1 MPANPLFTDFLC
13 RSALRLDG
21 AAALALGAQM
31 WPTELRKGEFLFHQG
46 DPCDHFHLVYEGAVD
61 VQSTSPEG
69 KELVFTTLRTGAPIG
84 EATIVT
90 GDRRSASIRARR
102 DSTMLTIGRAQ
113 FLQLAEE
120 HPTLSLS
127 LARLAAETLRR
138 LSTRIERYAFAEL
151 DVRLSELLRDL
162 CATTAAADAG
172 STDRIDLAV
181 TQQSLADQLAV
192 SRESVNKHL
201 GNLANEGLVEL
212 GRGRVS
218 ILDLAGLDAL
228 SGH

>member
-21 AAALALGAQM
+21 VSALALGAQM
-31 WPTELRKGEFLFHQG
+31 WTTELRKDEFLFHQG
-46 DPCDHFHLVYEGAVD
+46 DPCEHVHLVYEGAVD

-69 KELVFTTLRTGAPIG
+69 KDLVFTTLRAGAPIG

-113 FLQLAEE
+113 FLQLAE
-120 HPTLSLS
+120 
-127 LARLAAETLRR
+127 
-138 LSTRIERYAFAEL
+138 L

-162 CATTAAADAG
+162 CAATAAANAG
-172 STDRIDLAV
+172 SADRIDLAV